1 MELVQTTSDTLL
13 DGHLG
18 HGAGR
23 IADGA
28 FTCISVTTLRSR
40 RVRVTM
46 HAYQIHSVL
55 SLAS

>member
-1 MELVQTTSDTLL
+1 MELVQTSSDTLL

-18 HGAGR
+18 HRASRVANGT
-23 IADGA
+23 

-40 RVRVTM
+40 RVRVAM
-46 HAYQIHSVL
+46 HADQIHSVL